1 MSPQRRW
8 VYDIYTGV
16 GGAQI
21 YFGGKN
27 EETRGKK
34 GLIEIG
40 VNWRKDE
47 EIGGKQSGIELGGNW
62 RQTRR
67 D

>member
-1 MSPQRRW
+1 M
-8 VYDIYTGV
+8 YNIYTGV

-21 YFGGKN
+21 AFGGKN

-40 VNWRKDE
+40 GKMRKLE
-47 EIGGKQSGIELGGNW
+47 ANKVG
-62 RQTRR
+62 
-67 D
+67 

>member
-8 VYDIYTGV
+8 VYNIYTGV

-21 YFGGKN
+21 SFGGKN

-34 GLIEIG
+34 GWIEIG
-40 VNWRKDE
+40 RKMRKLE
-47 EIGGKQSGIELGGNW
+47 ANKVG
-62 RQTRR
+62 
-67 D
+67 

>member
-8 VYDIYTGV
+8 VYNIYTGV
-16 GGAQI
+16 GGAKMS
-21 YFGGKN
+21 FGGKN

-40 VNWRKDE
+40 GNWRKNE
-47 EIGGKQSGIELGGNW
+47 ETRGKQGGIEIQV
-62 RQTRR
+62 RK
-67 D
+67 